1 MRPYPRPGDV
11 DDSGAWQD
19 KGRGVWSGRLD
30 LTLVDFGRDGSSFG
44 GWVGLYDKKV
54 EMVDKEVL
62 APRTIT
68 EASSLVSPKLFSSGN
83 VLYSDIGG
91 HYH

>member
-1 MRPYPRPGDV
+1 M
-11 DDSGAWQD
+11 
-19 KGRGVWSGRLD
+19 
-30 LTLVDFGRDGSSFG
+30 G
-44 GWVGLYDKKV
+44 GTALALEVGLGGRTKV
-54 EMVDKEVL
+54 EMVDKEIL

-68 EASSLVSPKLFSSGN
+68 EASSLVSPKLLSSGN